1 MSIDNQ
7 FDFFQA
13 GCGQPSEATKKNI
26 PEKKPA
32 LFLIDGMAM
41 VYRAYYALQSARMKT
56 RDGLP
61 SGAVFGFTSAL
72 LKIFE
77 TYKPDYLAVAF
88 DSREKTFRHD
98 LYDLYKANR
107 PSPPEDLISQLDAIY
122 QLVTLLGIP
131 IIKTAGF
138 EADDL
143 IGSLAR
149 KFEKS
154 CAIYIVT
161 PDKDLAQ
168 LVNDEVY
175 ILKPG
180 KIQNELELLGIKEIT
195 IQFGVRPEQ
204 FTDFLALAGDASD
217 NIPGAKGIG
226 PKTAASLIGKYG
238 SIASIL
244 LNLNEISPK
253 NRQSLEEFQPRLKLI
268 RQLVTIRTDLD
279 LHVSLQNL
287 ATTTPDVEKIL
298 PFLKQYELK
307 SIAARL
313 PAIFPEMNL
322 QPESLPADNEN
333 NEKNDSPELTAPGSA
348 KDGADYRIVTRKE
361 ELQAL
366 VEQLN
371 HAAALAV
378 DTETTSLDT
387 FQAELVGISLSIKPK
402 QAWFVYFGKGGVD
415 RRVALDMLKPV
426 LENPSLR
433 KTGQNLKY
441 DLLVLKKYG
450 IDINP
455 VAFDT
460 MLASYVLDPEA
471 KHNLDDLAL
480 RHLSIKTTTYDEL
493 VADGKKKMS
502 ILDVP
507 PGELSDYAC
516 QDADLALRLQEV
528 FKEKLL
534 QEKDLLWLC
543 ENIEFPLVPVLA
555 TMEYHGISI
564 DTDHLK
570 KTETTV
576 SKQIGQLSE
585 KIFEASGRVF
595 NLDSPKQLAHILF
608 DILGLPSG
616 KATKTGFS
624 TNVQVLEDLAP
635 IHPVAQDLLEYRSL
649 QKLRNT
655 YIEALPKM
663 INPLTGK
670 LHTSFNQHVTATGRL
685 SSSHPNLQNIP
696 IRTLIGKEIRR
707 AFIPSN
713 PENLLL
719 SADYSQIELRVA
731 AEISGDEKLM
741 EAFRNREDIHSA
753 TARTIFNTTEITP
766 EMRRKAKEVN
776 FGVLYGIMPFG
787 LSRRL
792 NISRNEAKN
801 IIDTYTEK
809 YPGIF
814 NALQQIIS
822 DGKERGYVSTLLGRR
837 RYIPDL
843 NSRNKNMQKAAER
856 AAMNTPIQGTA
867 ADIIKCAMNLCS
879 TQLRLHK
886 MKSVMLLQVHDELLF
901 ETPENEKH
909 RLKTLVEEVMIDAA
923 KRCGLHNVPVEVDTG
938 IGKTGSKPIN
948 NCLIRK
954 SLFIFVE
961 CIIFLRVQPI
971 NQTPHV
977 FKKPVFPSV

>member
-938 IGKTGSKPIN
+938 IGKN
-948 NCLIRK
+948 WL
-954 SLFIFVE
+954 E
-961 CIIFLRVQPI
+961 A
-971 NQTPHV
+971 H
-977 FKKPVFPSV
+977 